1 MKRIEALK
9 TMLSDLMKRNNL
21 NFPDSLCLK
30 GGIVT
35 STDLKNFKLK
45 GAC

>member
-9 TMLSDLMKRNNL
+9 PMLSDLMKRNNL
-21 NFPDSLCLK
+21 DFPDPLCLK

-35 STDLKNFKLK
+35 SNDLKNFKLK
-45 GAC
+45 GAR